1 MKHTISVSVQHSFN
15 ALSRI
20 VGLFSGRG
28 YKIDSISFG
37 EGEEPG
43 KARVTITSSG
53 DDRIIEQITKQ
64 LHKII
69 DVHKV
74 ADLTYIPFVERELAL
89 VKVTATPTNR
99 SEIMQVC
106 GVFRAQIIDITPKTL
121 TIEVTGKKDKV
132 DAAISMLRPFGIKEV
147 ARTGSVAL
155 KREFKGLT

>member
-43 KARVTITSSG
+43 MARVTITASG
-53 DDRIIEQITKQ
+53 DEQVIEQITKQ
-64 LHKII
+64 LHKIV

-74 ADLTYIPFVERELAL
+74 ADLTYIPFVERDLAL
-89 VKVTATPTNR
+89 IKVKATPTSR